1 MNVYVAMAKQNSY
14 LEYDELVSTEL
25 GTARDF
31 LSRCLTADDLDDGKR
46 SALELAIGQID
57 IAQSATEASMRL
69 IINLDVDTIP
79 EPSVD

>member
-31 LSRCLTADDLDDGKR
+31 LSRLLDCR
-46 SALELAIGQID
+46 
-57 IAQSATEASMRL
+57 
-69 IINLDVDTIP
+69 
-79 EPSVD
+79 